1 MKSKDQTLLEEAY
14 QITKERESLKENNSF
29 DTFINIGLARFY
41 KKVLLE
47 YTNQN
52 KVPRGKENINLT
64 GDNSTNPYEPTN
76 VQLGTNTAGD
86 EIEIHGT
93 NREMDIEKS
102 AIEATRALIIFLTF
116 ARIDPIVRTWLNVF
130 KVQSASTP
138 LEPNEVVEL
147 AKLNDKVKQTY
158 GLPPHQALNKQDYE
172 KLIVLTRKQNKQ
184 TLEYAA
190 PEKDRVVAQEKILK
204 RLKRLTKDQE
214 LQDELEDI
222 VDYMVAFLG
231 TNPNALEM
239 LDLPKYIRDDK
250 QSSQDIN
257 AASPQPSDISSAL
270 PAVLNSAIQIFNAA
284 GAAGEGG
291 SFLGRGALRLMKYLK
306 DKPKKAL
313 ALLMGNKVKPAAAL
327 PDRQK
332 ENNSEKP
339 GWEIETSNGHFEPLS
354 LTDK

>member
-1 MKSKDQTLLEEAY
+1 MKSKDQMLLEEAY
-14 QITKERESLKENNSF
+14 QITKEREYLKENNSF

-47 YTNQN
+47 YTNQD
-52 KVPRGKENINLT
+52 KVPSGKENINLT

-76 VQLGTNTAGD
+76 VRLGTNTAGD

-102 AIEATRALIIFLTF
+102 AIEATRALMIFLTF
-116 ARIDPIVRTWLNVF
+116 ARIDPIVRSWLNVF
-130 KVQSASTP
+130 KIQSVSTP
-138 LEPNEVVEL
+138 LEPNEVAEL
-147 AKLNDKVKQTY
+147 ANLNDKIKRTY
-158 GLPPHQALNKQDYE
+158 GLPVHQALNKQE
-172 KLIVLTRKQNKQ
+172 HERFIELSRKQNKE

-214 LQDELEDI
+214 LQEELEDI
-222 VDYMVAFLG
+222 VDYMISFLG

-239 LDLPKYIRDDK
+239 LDLPKYIQDNK
-250 QSSQDIN
+250 PSQDIN
-257 AASPQPSDISSAL
+257 VASPQLSDISSAL
-270 PAVLNSAIQIFNAA
+270 PAVLNSAIQIFNTA
-284 GAAGEGG
+284 GSTAVEGG
-291 SFLGRGALRLMKYLK
+291 AFLGRRALGLMKYLK

-313 ALLMGNKVKPAAAL
+313 ALLMGSKVKPAPAL
-327 PDRQK
+327 PDKQK
-332 ENNSEKP
+332 ENNSERST
-339 GWEIETSNGHFEPLS
+339 WEIETSNGHFEPLS